1 MSRIPNIAFLLGYSR
16 KQKQKIPFS
25 ASLITASLITGEP
38 AGAYEAGHQAD
49 SPHPRLV
56 LRGEEPQSLRDKLNR
71 ARKYCSLE
79 MKFLV
84 ANPYVIFHRAAF
96 FLQKFLCD
104 RLNL

>member
-1 MSRIPNIAFLLGYSR
+1 MGSGAGSGFISLRCTDLGIRIRTKMSRIPNIAFLLGYSR

-49 SPHPRLV
+49 PPHPRLV

-71 ARKYCSLE
+71 ARK
-79 MKFLV
+79 
-84 ANPYVIFHRAAF
+84 
-96 FLQKFLCD
+96 
-104 RLNL
+104 